1 MSAFQNLAFV
11 PTGESSIP
19 AMSGQTQHVASLAF
33 TCQLW
38 QVGYGI
44 LFNELRRR
52 GIEPVLMING
62 VAHYDTEALEQM
74 MCDLENAGRVRPR
87 PLTIHVPA
95 NCVKI
100 IEPATGSKR
109 APACPPPT

>member
-1 MSAFQNLAFV
+1 
-11 PTGESSIP
+11 
-19 AMSGQTQHVASLAF
+19 MSGQPRQVASLAH
-33 TCQLW
+33 TSELW
-38 QVGYGI
+38 QCGYGT

-52 GIEPVLMING
+52 GIEPALTING
-62 VAHYDTEALEQM
+62 VPHYDTEALEKM

-95 NCVKI
+95 SAIKI

-109 APACPPPT
+109 APLCPPPT